1 MADPS
6 GILGVIGVAT
16 QLIQMTVQFGL
27 DWKDAPSDARAFFF
41 ELQSLRTVLQETH
54 KNVTQN
60 SDFINAFEGRHST
73 ILSHLGD
80 QSQRTVAKS
89 MLSACETELEKMAKD
104 LKKRAESHRAS
115 WEALKGAF
123 TAKKTRESV

>member
-1 MADPS
+1 MLIHSLASVCFDLLTLEIATLRTLPWLEEMSINMADPF

-54 KNVTQN
+54 KNVTLN
-60 SDFINAFEGRHST
+60 PDFVNTFEGRHST

-80 QSQRTVAKS
+80 QSQETAAKS
-89 MLSACETELEKMAKD
+89 TLSACEVELE
-104 LKKRAESHRAS
+104 
-115 WEALKGAF
+115 
-123 TAKKTRESV
+123 